1 MDHLANISGDAIS
14 NSVIKS
20 VIEKSGGRTGDKNIS
35 SLKNMISYLYNLKN
49 KREINEKQFDKL
61 ISVVCSNYIENEMDK
76 KIVGKFNKIIED
88 YLHYLI

>member
-1 MDHLANISGDAIS
+1 MDHLANISCDAIS

-20 VIEKSGGRTGDKNIS
+20 VIKKSGGRTGDKNIS

-61 ISVVCSNYIENEMDK
+61 ISIVCSNYIENEMDK

-88 YLHYLI
+88 YLH